1 MAFRLSNAA
10 REYFD
15 SIEKTS
21 STGGFESMWDKY
33 YFAAMVGIKARDRE
47 VIDDEPTADPF
58 ITAVIG
64 DYQDQKYE
72 IYAALI
78 TAEIDRQNIPQDAED
93 EIRGLM
99 LGILD
104 SSDPTQLSDKGKKLL
119 NCYAERGHKR
129 LRDAG
134 PVPAGFDEFLR
145 KYHQVIE
152 QA

>member
-1 MAFRLSNAA
+1 MTEKLSDTA

-15 SIEKTS
+15 SIEETS
-21 STGGFESMWDKY
+21 STGEFDSMWDKY
-33 YFAAMVGIKARDRE
+33 YFAAMVRIKARERE
-47 VIDDEPTADPF
+47 TTDDEPTADPF
-58 ITAVIG
+58 VDSVIE
-64 DYQDQKYE
+64 DYQDQKFE

-93 EIRGLM
+93 EIRELM
-99 LGILD
+99 LSILD
-104 SSDPTQLSDKGKKLL
+104 SNDLTQLSDYGKKLL

-134 PVPAGFDEFLR
+134 PAPTEFDEFLR
-145 KYHQVIE
+145 KYHQVLE

>member
-1 MAFRLSNAA
+1 MAFRLSDTA

-15 SIEKTS
+15 NIEKTS
-21 STGGFESMWDKY
+21 STGEFDSMWDKY

-47 VIDDEPTADPF
+47 VTDDVPTADPF
-58 ITAVIG
+58 VEGVIE
-64 DYQDQKYE
+64 DYQDQKFE

-93 EIRGLM
+93 EIRELM
-99 LGILD
+99 LSILD
-104 SSDPTQLSDKGKKLL
+104 SSDPTQMSDYGKQLL

-134 PVPAGFDEFLR
+134 PAPTEFDEFLR
-145 KYHQVIE
+145 KYHQVLE